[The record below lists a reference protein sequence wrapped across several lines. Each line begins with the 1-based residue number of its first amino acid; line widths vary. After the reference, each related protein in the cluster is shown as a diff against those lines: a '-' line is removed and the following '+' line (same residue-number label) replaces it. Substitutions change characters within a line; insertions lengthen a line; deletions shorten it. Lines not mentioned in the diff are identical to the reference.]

1 MSLSLLAGA
10 LHAQQARLEVDP
22 VLFTTMAALNAA
34 GYDADLASNANSP
47 IRQQMR
53 QFIAQKKPASLEGIR
68 EFYITHQ
75 KQDATRTLSQFISL
89 ALCLEIF
96 PAADGPDF
104 RYKLR
109 AADLPPDVQELDGFE
124 KLLTRFYRET
134 GLGQLINANQ
144 NVFDAA
150 LEPYGG
156 AATLA
161 MQEIDGYL
169 RIPRVTNV
177 KGQFHVLLDLLAAP
191 NQIHVRSYANDL
203 YLVITSSPEPQL
215 DYLKNAYLQFQLDPM
230 AMRSLAEIEK
240 KKSLIDFAQGAA
252 ALDPQYKSDFALL
265 TLASLVKAVRARL
278 APSRERA
285 QLVSDAAKE
294 GYILTPYFAET
305 LADYEKQEQSMSFY
319 LPVMIQGIDLK
330 KETTRLDGIEFLA
343 APKVRTAKVAP
354 APVVEKSPAEK
365 TLEEAEEIY
374 GKKDYDK
381 AGELFRRVLTET
393 ASRPL
398 KAKAYYGLARLSAL
412 RNDPESAVEFFE
424 KTIAEGAEPQV
435 SAWAHVFLGRILD
448 LNERGPE
455 AKTHFEAA
463 IALPGASPAAKK
475 AAEDGLKG
483 IRMARPAAKP

>member
-1 MSLSLLAGA
+1 MSLFALAGG
-10 LHAQQARLEVDP
+10 LWAQQARLEVDP
-22 VLFTTMAALNAA
+22 VLFTVMAALNGA
-34 GYDADLASNANSP
+34 GYDAELESNANSP
-47 IRQQMR
+47 ARKQIRE
-53 QFIAQKKPASLEGIR
+53 FLAQKKPASLEGIR
-68 EFYITHQ
+68 EFYLTHQ

-109 AADLPPDVQELDGFE
+109 AADLPPDVQELEGFE

-134 GLGQLINANQ
+134 GMGQLINANQ
-144 NVFDAA
+144 ALFDAQ
-150 LEPYGG
+150 LEPYG
-156 AATLA
+156 APATLA

-177 KGQFHVLLDLLAAP
+177 KGQFHVVLDILAAP
-191 NQIHVRSYANDL
+191 NQIHMRSYGNDL
-203 YLVITSSPEPQL
+203 YLVLTSSPEPQL
-215 DYLKNAYLQFQLDPM
+215 DYVKNAYLQFQLDPM

-252 ALDPQYKSDFALL
+252 ALDPQYKNDFALL

-278 APSRERA
+278 APGRERA
-285 QLVSDAAKE
+285 QVVSDAAKE
-294 GYILTPYFAET
+294 GFILTPYFAET
-305 LADYEKQEQSMSFY
+305 LADYEKQEQNMSLY

-330 KETTRLDGIEFLA
+330 KETARLDGIEFLSA
-343 APKVRTAKVAP
+343 AKVRTAKVAP
-354 APVVEKSPAEK
+354 APVVERSPAEK
-365 TLEEAEEIY
+365 TLEEAEEVY
-374 GKKDYDK
+374 GKKDFER
-381 AGELFRRVLTET
+381 AGELFRRALTET
-393 ASRPL
+393 AARPL

-412 RNDPESAVEFFE
+412 RNDPETAVEFFE
-424 KTIAEGAEPQV
+424 KTISEGAEPQV

-455 AKTHFEAA
+455 AKTHFESAL
-463 IALPGASPAAKK
+463 ALPGASPAAKK

-483 IRMARPAAKP
+483 IRMARP